1 MPSALLVASTRSHT
15 DARETLRIQDVAA
28 VLVGVGWKVD
38 LLVPRPSALLT
49 ATLAPEV
56 RVVHVPPVPF
66 ANLPPRRPSIRR
78 FLVGALMFLRGTA
91 LVSRNGYTL
100 VHGFNDGALVARA
113 IDRATITR
121 FPYVA
126 DFTDLFGIQ
135 GLYRGLRAA
144 IAMRLE
150 HSAMRHAAAV
160 VFADAEAPAQLT
172 RKAPPARISVIPDP
186 HAEIAPDAFTRA
198 EFADA
203 LAKIYAY
210 ATRED

>member
-1 MPSALLVASTRSHT
+1 MPSALLVASTRSHA

-28 VLVGVGWKVD
+28 VLVEDGWKVD
-38 LLVPRPSALLT
+38 LLVPRHSALLT

-56 RVVHVPPVPF
+56 RVVPVPSVPF
-66 ANLPPRRPSIRR
+66 SAMPPRRPSIRR

-91 LVSRNGYTL
+91 LVSRNGYAI

-113 IDRATITR
+113 IDRATIAR

-126 DFTDLFGIQ
+126 DFCDLFGIM
-135 GLYRGLRAA
+135 GLYRGLRAS

-172 RKAPPARISVIPDP
+172 RKAPPARVSVIPDP

-203 LAKIYAY
+203 FSKIYAY
-210 ATRED
+210 AMRSE